1 MAYSYYDA
9 DSVRYEEIVTQLIYT
24 ADSLYRI
31 PIAAIDSVSFVE
43 PVNEYQPNVVKI
55 DALIPYVES
64 VDGLKLCL
72 SSDVPSDLLPRKGDV
87 IIYES
92 FENEFFPTGYAG
104 KVQEVQ
110 PSSILCDSVNIGDI
124 YKNYVSF
131 GCFLA
136 VADDDGT
143 DEVPNTRL
151 VPRIGGTVSPH
162 FFAERT
168 FPLNYDYLTG
178 SITLRSEFNLR
189 VIFKYEH
196 GKPFFFDLSFAPG
209 FKVGFKA
216 GFEASGGIT
225 VKPKKVTLISAPINT
240 FFNLKINVGPVLK
253 FGSESSVTIG
263 TDFTRAFRAGIKYKN
278 GVWNKYGENKSKLFS
293 EPSLSGIYSGSWFL
307 GLEGEIGIFSK
318 FDILSATL
326 SLDVGAEFRGEFKGN
341 MFNSN
346 AYGSVKDFKYE
357 LNGKTIVSANVGIAL
372 PFDGNPSDVSIRK
385 SLELLSWGVN
395 LNNWFIVPAF
405 SLIFLVFKKS
415 L

>member
-1 MAYSYYDA
+1 MKILQQTIKSVVLAMLALLTVLPIQAQNVGDAIYIYRNDGDFNAFYREEIDSMAYSYYDA

-178 SITLRSEFNLR
+178 SITLR
-189 VIFKYEH
+189 
-196 GKPFFFDLSFAPG
+196 
-209 FKVGFKA
+209 
-216 GFEASGGIT
+216 
-225 VKPKKVTLISAPINT
+225 
-240 FFNLKINVGPVLK
+240 
-253 FGSESSVTIG
+253 
-263 TDFTRAFRAGIKYKN
+263 
-278 GVWNKYGENKSKLFS
+278 
-293 EPSLSGIYSGSWFL
+293 
-307 GLEGEIGIFSK
+307 
-318 FDILSATL
+318 
-326 SLDVGAEFRGEFKGN
+326 
-341 MFNSN
+341 
-346 AYGSVKDFKYE
+346 
-357 LNGKTIVSANVGIAL
+357 
-372 PFDGNPSDVSIRK
+372 
-385 SLELLSWGVN
+385 
-395 LNNWFIVPAF
+395 
-405 SLIFLVFKKS
+405 
-415 L
+415 